1 MGLGYSHHLLLHNIG
16 QSIFAFVCIGSLLSL
31 QERVGDVFHTPSR
44 PEESERSRRSDQLR
58 VAALLYVIILDDLQ
72 KMKFI
77 IPLLTL
83 IIGFGTGW
91 YISGKRI
98 QENVKSVMPEGMHE
112 TFDAVAE
119 YLGPMSEEEVN
130 ETMDQI
136 RGFAS
141 QVVVEMDREIL
152 WEAMISHRLKA
163 KLEDEGKEA
172 AIQFTNDRI
181 LLFRQQ
187 HEEGMELGDWQTL
200 ADSLYANTK
209 SDGEPDGRGQ

>member
-1 MGLGYSHHLLLHNIG
+1 
-16 QSIFAFVCIGSLLSL
+16 
-31 QERVGDVFHTPSR
+31 
-44 PEESERSRRSDQLR
+44 
-58 VAALLYVIILDDLQ
+58 
-72 KMKFI
+72 MKFI

-136 RGFAS
+136 RVFAS

>member
-1 MGLGYSHHLLLHNIG
+1 
-16 QSIFAFVCIGSLLSL
+16 
-31 QERVGDVFHTPSR
+31 
-44 PEESERSRRSDQLR
+44 
-58 VAALLYVIILDDLQ
+58 
-72 KMKFI
+72 MKFI

>member
-1 MGLGYSHHLLLHNIG
+1 
-16 QSIFAFVCIGSLLSL
+16 
-31 QERVGDVFHTPSR
+31 
-44 PEESERSRRSDQLR
+44 
-58 VAALLYVIILDDLQ
+58 
-72 KMKFI
+72 MKFI

-187 HEEGMELGDWQTL
+187 YEEGMELGDWQTL

>member
-1 MGLGYSHHLLLHNIG
+1 
-16 QSIFAFVCIGSLLSL
+16 
-31 QERVGDVFHTPSR
+31 
-44 PEESERSRRSDQLR
+44 
-58 VAALLYVIILDDLQ
+58 
-72 KMKFI
+72 
-77 IPLLTL
+77 
-83 IIGFGTGW
+83 
-91 YISGKRI
+91 
-98 QENVKSVMPEGMHE
+98 MHE